1 MCTVAF
7 IPKGNQYY
15 FASLRDEDPA
25 RAAALAPGMHSSAD
39 GCYLA
44 PTDGK
49 AGGTWIGVSLSG
61 SIIILLNG
69 GFKDH
74 VRQQAYRKSRGLIVA
89 GLLLSTLPVEQ
100 WSLMDMD
107 QVEPFTL
114 IVFSENNL
122 FELVWDGV
130 GKHCKKLETGKPHI
144 WSSATLYS
152 PAVKLYRKQLFD
164 NWMAMNETISA
175 SAVLDFF
182 KLYDDKEN
190 GFIINRNNK
199 MQTLSYSFITLNSDQ
214 HAVMQ
219 YYDFLNSSTYS
230 KVISFKITD
239 KEIV

>member
-15 FASLRDEDPA
+15 FASLRDENPA
-25 RAAALAPGMHSSAD
+25 RAAALAPGIHSSGD
-39 GCYLA
+39 GSYLA

-49 AGGTWIGVSLSG
+49 AGGTWIGISVWG

-74 VRQQAYRKSRGLIVA
+74 VRQLAYRKSRGLIVA
-89 GLLLSTLPVEQ
+89 GLLSSALPVEQ

-107 QVEPFTL
+107 QIEPFTL

-130 GKHCKKLETGKPHI
+130 AKHCKKLATGKPHI

-152 PAVKLYRKQLFD
+152 PPAKLYRQQLFD
-164 NWMAMNETISA
+164 NRMAMNETISA
-175 SAVLDFF
+175 SAVFDFF
-182 KLYDDKEN
+182 KLYQDKEN

-199 MQTLSYSFITLNSDQ
+199 MQTLSYSFITLDSNQ
-214 HAVMQ
+214 QAVMQ
-219 YYDFLNSSTYS
+219 YYDLLNFS
-230 KVISFKITD
+230 KHSKTICFKITG
-239 KEIV
+239 KEFV

>member
-25 RAAALAPGMHSSAD
+25 RTPALIPGVHSSGD

-49 AGGTWIGVSLSG
+49 AGGTWIGISVSG

-74 VRQQAYRKSRGLIVA
+74 QRHPAYRKSRGLIVA
-89 GLLLSTLPVEQ
+89 ELLLANFPVAQ
-100 WSLMDMD
+100 WQLIDTD
-107 QVEPFTL
+107 AIEPFTL
-114 IVFSENNL
+114 IVFEANNL
-122 FELVWDGV
+122 FELVWDGTV
-130 GKHCKKLETGKPHI
+130 KHCKKLQNCQPYI

-152 PAVKLYRKQLFD
+152 PAAKLHRQQLFD
-164 NWMAMNETISA
+164 NWMTRNEAISA
-175 SAVLDFF
+175 SSVLNFF
-182 KLYDDKEN
+182 KLNDDKEN
-190 GFIINRNNK
+190 GFIIHRNNK
-199 MQTLSYSFITLNSDQ
+199 MQTLSYSFITLDSNQ

-219 YYDFLNSSTYS
+219 YYDLSNFSQHS
-230 KVISFKITD
+230 KVLQLKISD
-239 KEIV
+239 KEFV